1 MYVCMYVS
9 SLSFL
14 YVFGRVSFL
23 FCFVQVWKQIRKR
36 TLPYKAE
43 GRGADVKTVT
53 TKESA
58 EKNREYTSVIQS
70 DFVSEKQRVKTENWE
85 GSLRER
91 QRKIEKNEVHKK
103 TYLRGW
109 KQRFDKKRCVRRH
122 KKSKVNKW
130 TSVRAREQGDRE
142 RELVASVKTEI

>member
-1 MYVCMYVS
+1 MYVS

-43 GRGADVKTVT
+43 GRGADVKKRWQRKRVQ
-53 TKESA
+53 K
-58 EKNREYTSVIQS
+58 KIREYTSVIQS
-70 DFVSEKQRVKTENWE
+70 DFVSEKQRVNWE

-122 KKSKVNKW
+122 KKSEVNKW

>member
-1 MYVCMYVS
+1 MYPLFLFCMFLGVC
-9 SLSFL
+9 LFC
-14 YVFGRVSFL
+14 

-43 GRGADVKTVT
+43 GRGADMNTET
-53 TKESA
+53 TKKKESA
-58 EKNREYTSVIQS
+58 EKQRIYKCDTIWFCEWT
-70 DFVSEKQRVKTENWE
+70 QRVKTENWE

-91 QRKIEKNEVHKK
+91 QRKIEKNWVHKK

-122 KKSKVNKW
+122 KKSETSEQVWELENKVIENEN
-130 TSVRAREQGDRE
+130 SLQV
-142 RELVASVKTEI
+142 